1 MKHQRLTFLLK
12 VTKIHETPEI
22 EVSIESNK
30 YETLRMK
37 FPWGLA
43 NDCDINKNSHTCE
56 EGGAHLRISVWRS

>member
-1 MKHQRLTFLLK
+1 MKHQRLKFPLIVK
-12 VTKIHETPEI
+12 SVHETRAI

-56 EGGAHLRISVWRS
+56 EGGAHLRISVWHS